1 MKKVFVD
8 LHVIQSVPPNCLNRD
23 DTGSPKTAMYGGV
36 RRARVSSQA
45 WKRAMRQMFKEY
57 FDQSELSIRTRHV
70 FELIAKEI
78 REASPENTEEEAIMK
93 AQEALKTVG
102 VKPSGKKGK
111 ENEADALFFM
121 SLQQAKNVA
130 AVALGEADAK
140 AVKAALKDNN
150 GVDLALFGR
159 MVAADPDLNCDACA
173 QVAHAI
179 STHRV
184 ENEYDFFT
192 AVDDMAEQTQDH
204 AGGAHLGTV
213 EFNSATLYR
222 YATVAVHE
230 LYNQLAD
237 NGEVLERAVQEF
249 TRAFICAMPT
259 GKQNTF
265 AAHTLPE
272 AVLAVIRTDRP
283 LNLADAFEAPVR
295 GKDGEGLVSAS
306 ARRLEVRAQE
316 AYEDFCALPAK
327 SYVIGKRFTEL
338 GVRMAMDDLLIELSR
353 EARTAL

>member
-1 MKKVFVD
+1 MRLMFQE
-8 LHVIQSVPPNCLNRD
+8 HF
-23 DTGSPKTAMYGGV
+23 DT
-36 RRARVSSQA
+36 
-45 WKRAMRQMFKEY
+45 
-57 FDQSELSIRTRHV
+57 SELSLRTKHV
-70 FELIAKEI
+70 FELVAREIMKVSPEYNEEDAKQMAKE
-78 REASPENTEEEAIMK
+78 
-93 AQEALKTVG
+93 ALATVG

-130 AVALGEADAK
+130 SVAVSKIDVK
-140 AVKAALKDNN
+140 AVKKALNDGN

-159 MVAADPDLNCDACA
+159 MVAADPDLNCDASA

-192 AVDDMAEQTQDH
+192 AVDDMASETQDH

-213 EFNSATLYR
+213 EYNSATLYR

-230 LYNQLAD
+230 LFKQLVE
-237 NGEVLERAVQEF
+237 NSEILEKTLQEF
-249 TRAFICAMPT
+249 ARAFICSMPT

-283 LNLADAFEAPVR
+283 LNLADAFESPVIS
-295 GKDGEGLVSAS
+295 KDDGGLVPAS
-306 ARRLEVRAQE
+306 ARALTIRAHE
-316 AYEDFCALPAK
+316 AYEDFCASPAK
-327 SYVIGKRFTEL
+327 SYVIGRHFAEL
-338 GVRMAMDDLLIELSR
+338 GERLSLEDMLIKLSR
-353 EARTAL
+353 EASAAL